1 MSKELRPTTME
12 PPPHIIFYYNL
23 PSRREFA
30 VSKGDKLVAA
40 VDDENGRL
48 ANWGELTITKA
59 SVGEGGFYALA
70 SLVRFDGETFKD
82 IRIVAQKQG
91 NILAGVIQTGHAMR
105 DSESIEAF
113 GPKRKVFPV
122 HSAVWENLVKH
133 SGTAVAK

>member
-1 MSKELRPTTME
+1 MPKELRATVKE
-12 PPPHIIFYYNL
+12 LPPHIVFYYNL
-23 PSRREFA
+23 PSRREFT
-30 VSKGDKLVAA
+30 VSKGDRLVAA

-59 SVGEGGFYALA
+59 STGEGGFYALA
-70 SLVRFDGETFKD
+70 SFERFDGETFKD

-122 HSAVWENLVKH
+122 HVAVWENLVKH
-133 SGTAVAK
+133 SGIPVAG